1 MPADG
6 AGPLN
11 LLSMSVLGG
20 LVGLD
25 GTSVGQ
31 FMVSRP
37 LVVGTLTGWLSGEPL
52 LGAAIGVVLEI
63 YLLVS
68 FPTGGSRFP
77 EGATATVVAVG
88 AAGAGAGPEA
98 LALGV
103 AVGLVWGHVGGFSIT
118 WLRRLNAA
126 LVPHERQPPPSA
138 RRLMTL
144 HVVTVGADFVRGAL
158 VTAVGLWV
166 GVFVVG
172 GMAPIWPLDAAASVG
187 LVLVGASVSLGILL
201 RDFGGFKNHRVR
213 LVVGIALGLL
223 GARFL

>member
-1 MPADG
+1 ML
-6 AGPLN
+6 PLS
-11 LLSMSVLGG
+11 LLGG

-37 LVVGTLTGWLSGEPL
+37 LVVGTLTGWLVGEPH
-52 LGAAIGVVLEI
+52 LGAAIGAVLEI

-118 WLRRLNAA
+118 GLRRFNAI
-126 LVPHERQPPPSA
+126 LVPQEGRPAPSA
-138 RRLMTL
+138 GRLTL
-144 HVVTVGADFVRGAL
+144 LHLTTIGLDFARGAL
-158 VTAVGLWV
+158 VTAGGL
-166 GVFVVG
+166 VVG
-172 GMAPIWPLDAAASVG
+172 GFVVRGMSPIWPLDTAASVG

-201 RDFGGFKNHRVR
+201 RDFGGFKTHRVR
-213 LVVGIALGLL
+213 LALGIALGLL

>member
-1 MPADG
+1 MSLL
-6 AGPLN
+6 PLS
-11 LLSMSVLGG
+11 LLGG

-31 FMVSRP
+31 FMISRP
-37 LVVGTLTGWLSGEPL
+37 LVVGTLTGWLAGEPL
-52 LGAAIGVVLEI
+52 MGAAIGTVLEI

-88 AAGAGAGPEA
+88 AAEAGAGAEA

-103 AVGLVWGHVGGFSIT
+103 AVGLVWGHVGGFSIA
-118 WLRRLNAA
+118 WLRRLNAT
-126 LVPHERQPPPSA
+126 LVPREGQPAPSA
-138 RRLMTL
+138 GRLTL
-144 HVVTVGADFVRGAL
+144 LHLTTVGLDFVRGAL
-158 VTAVGLWV
+158 VTALGLGVGS
-166 GVFVVG
+166 FVVG
-172 GMAPIWPLDAAASVG
+172 GMAPIWPLDTAASVG

-201 RDFGGFKNHRVR
+201 RDFGGFKTHRVR

-223 GARFL
+223 GARFF

>member
-1 MPADG
+1 MSVAS
-6 AGPLN
+6 L
-11 LLSMSVLGG
+11 SVLGG

-37 LVVGTLTGWLSGEPL
+37 LVVGTLTGWLAGEPL
-52 LGAAIGVVLEI
+52 LGAAIGAVLEI

-88 AAGAGAGPEA
+88 GAAGHAGPEA

-118 WLRRLNAA
+118 WLRRLNAGIAPREGGRVPSSGRLAA
-126 LVPHERQPPPSA
+126 LHGLTIV
-138 RRLMTL
+138 L
-144 HVVTVGADFVRGAL
+144 DFARGAL
-158 VTAVGLWV
+158 VTAAGLVVGR
-166 GVFVVG
+166 FVVRG
-172 GMAPIWPLDAAASVG
+172 LAPIWPLDTAASVG

-201 RDFGGFKNHRVR
+201 RDFGGFRNHRVR
-213 LVVGIALGLL
+213 FVAGIALGLL
-223 GARFL
+223 GARLL

>member
-1 MPADG
+1 M
-6 AGPLN
+6 LR
-11 LLSMSVLGG
+11 LSLLGG
-20 LVGLD
+20 VVGLD

-37 LVVGTLTGWLSGEPL
+37 LVVGVLTGWLAGEPL
-52 LGAAIGVVLEI
+52 LGAAIGAVLEI

-118 WLRRLNAA
+118 LLRRLNAD
-126 LVPHERQPPPSA
+126 LVPDEGQPTPSA
-138 RRLMTL
+138 GRLTGL
-144 HVVTVGADFVRGAL
+144 HLTTVGLDFARGAL
-158 VTAVGLWV
+158 VTAAGLGVG
-166 GVFVVG
+166 GFVVR
-172 GMAPIWPLDAAASVG
+172 GMAPIWPLDTAASVG

-201 RDFGGFKNHRVR
+201 RDFGGFKSHRVR
-213 LVVGIALGLL
+213 LALGIALGLL
-223 GARFL
+223 GARLL